1 MSVIYKATSRL
12 QKVWTGHI
20 IPPLPLL
27 AFDHADPYC
36 FTTRTLDKIS
46 RITCGTKLRK
56 HKNMH
61 NVF

>member
-46 RITCGTKLRK
+46 RITCGTKIK
-56 HKNMH
+56 ET
-61 NVF
+61 